1 MIAVALVAPALDTAW
16 TSRAP
21 GLTSLVDPS
30 LRAGEVALV
39 HTTDGLADA
48 LSMKLADLGAVD
60 IETDAAANTVVAR
73 LSADALA
80 ALKTDASVTV
90 ATSDTMI
97 VASGGNDRGRRTGFE
112 APRIGDSLD
121 SLLRTWST
129 WTGGA
134 LPASG
139 AGVTVAV
146 MDTGIADHPDLR
158 GKVTARMNFVKSG
171 KGNAQDPGGHGT
183 FVAGIIAA
191 NGGMQGVAPDA
202 KLVSLR
208 VLNEDGLGKLSDV
221 VRAFDWLLSK
231 GQRLN
236 IDVLNISW
244 GAPQA
249 TSYHK
254 ALLSALVEAAWFSGV
269 TVVVAAGND
278 GPAAGSVTAPASDPF
293 VISAGS
299 FDDRG
304 TTSTADDVESTF
316 SGRGP
321 TLDGFAKPDTL
332 ASGEHVRSLRV
343 AGVRYVDVNGQ
354 PIGSATDL
362 YVHMTG
368 TSAAAAYVAGVAA
381 LVKSA
386 HPTFGPNDLKGAIAA
401 SGRVVS
407 GSTTKAVDA
416 SVALVATG
424 VANAGLMPSKLLLA
438 LLAQAHQLKING
450 VSWEGVSWDGVSWE
464 TISWEAVKWE
474 SVTWET
480 VAWEGVSWED
490 MVTAE

>member
-1 MIAVALVAPALDTAW
+1 VIAVALVAPALDTAW

-21 GLTSLVDPS
+21 LTSLVDPS

-73 LSADALA
+73 LSPDALA
-80 ALKTDASVTV
+80 ALKTDTSVTV
-90 ATSDTMI
+90 ATSDTVI
-97 VASGGNDRGRRTGFE
+97 AASGGNDRGRRTGFE
-112 APRIGDSLD
+112 SPRSGDSVD
-121 SLLRTWST
+121 SYLRTSFSM
-129 WTGGA
+129 TGP
-134 LPASG
+134 LPATG

-146 MDTGIADHPDLR
+146 MDTGIADHPDLQGR
-158 GKVTARMNFVKSG
+158 VSARVNFVKKG
-171 KGNAQDPGGHGT
+171 KGNEQDPGGHGT

-208 VLNEDGLGKLSDV
+208 VLDEDGFGKLSDV
-221 VRAFDWLLSK
+221 VRAFDWLLTK

-249 TSYHK
+249 TTYHK
-254 ALLSALVEAAWFSGV
+254 ALLSALVEAAWFSGI
-269 TVVVAAGND
+269 TVVVASGND
-278 GPAAGSVTAPASDPF
+278 GPTAGSVTAPANDPF
-293 VISAGS
+293 VISVGS
-299 FDDRG
+299 YDDRG
-304 TTSTADDVESTF
+304 TASTADDVESTF

-332 ASGEHVRSLRV
+332 APGEHVMSLRV
-343 AGVRYVDVNGQ
+343 AGVRYLDVNGQ
-354 PIGSATDL
+354 PVGSEADR

-386 HPTFGPNDLKGAIAA
+386 HASFRPNDVKGAVAA
-401 SGRVVS
+401 SGRTVA

-416 SVALVATG
+416 AAALVTTG

-438 LLAQAHQLKING
+438 LLAQSHQLRING

-480 VAWEGVSWED
+480 VAWEGVSWAE
-490 MVTAE
+490 MVVAE